1 MGIRLR
7 YIENILAYL
16 IIIPLLL
23 LFLFP
28 FLWLIITSVKE
39 GTDAIAIPPIWDF
52 HPTFNNYISLF
63 RSTEGRSA
71 DFSGMLVSSV
81 IVSVVTTI
89 LGLITGTMGAYAI
102 ARYKFKGKDF
112 ISTWTLSTLMVPAA
126 VSLIPIFLL
135 VGSLNLMDT
144 YIALIIPYVAFNLP
158 LIIWMIRGFILDVPV
173 AIEEAAMVDGCS
185 TFQILW
191 KVVIPLILPGMAAT
205 SILALIQ
212 SWNEFLFA
220 LVLTRDMAKT
230 APIGIAEF
238 ITMYGIQWGE
248 MTAASIV
255 ITSPIIIFTIFV
267 RKYLVRGLTFGA
279 VKG

>member
-1 MGIRLR
+1 VTRRLR
-7 YIENILAYL
+7 YIENTLTYL

-23 LFLFP
+23 IFMFP
-28 FLWLIITSVKE
+28 FLWLILTSFKQ
-39 GTDAIAIPPIWDF
+39 GTDAMAIPPIWNF
-52 HPTFNNYISLF
+52 SPTLDNYISLF
-63 RSTEGRSA
+63 TSTVGRSGS
-71 DFSGMLVSSV
+71 FTGMLMNSVFVSV
-81 IVSVVTTI
+81 ITTV
-89 LGLITGTMGAYAI
+89 LGLIAGTMGAYAI
-102 ARYKFKGKDF
+102 ARYKFRGKDF
-112 ISTWTLSTLMVPAA
+112 ISSWTLSTLMVPAA
-126 VSLIPIFLL
+126 VSLVPIFLL
-135 VGSLNLMDT
+135 VGTLNLTDT

-158 LIIWMIRGFILDVPV
+158 LIIWMIRGFILDIPV

-191 KVVIPLILPGMAAT
+191 KVVLPLILPGMAAT

-220 LVLTRDMAKT
+220 LVLTRDVAKT
-230 APIGIAEF
+230 APVGIAEF
-238 ITMYGIQWGE
+238 ITMYGIQWGQ

-267 RKYLVRGLTFGA
+267 RRYLVRGLTFGA

>member
-1 MGIRLR
+1 MGTRLR
-7 YIENILAYL
+7 YIENTLTYM
-16 IIIPLLL
+16 IIIPLLFI
-23 LFLFP
+23 FLFP
-28 FLWLIITSVKE
+28 FLWLLLTSIKD

-52 HPTFNNYISLF
+52 HPTFDNYVSLF
-63 RSTEGRSA
+63 KSTEGRSSS
-71 DFSGMLVSSV
+71 FSGLLLNSVLVSV
-81 IVSVVTTI
+81 ITTV
-89 LGLITGTMGAYAI
+89 LGLIAGTMGAYAI

-112 ISTWTLSTLMVPAA
+112 ISSWTLSTLMVPAA

-135 VGSLNLMDT
+135 MGTLNLMDT

-158 LIIWMIRGFILDVPV
+158 LIIWMIRGFILDIPI

-191 KVVIPLILPGMAAT
+191 KVVLPLIMPGVAAT